1 MSLTRDLP
9 IRSVGFPP
17 TNAVHPPASQHGVFI
32 PFAPLKLARL
42 PLSLAATLAAL
53 PSISESPFP
62 RFKRCNGKRTNES
75 RGRSW
80 RASIVALV
88 QAIGT
93 SVRQPVGLS
102 TALVSPR
109 RVDGRRPRL
118 QENAI
123 AVIRDAI
130 RDSRIAHSP
139 TNSCGCASPEGLFRL
154 QFAQGRVAQ
163 LDLAPILAA
172 FASRSVISTPPR
184 FARDC
189 SAHARLVISAE
200 TLRLRTS
207 DAEHDEGA
215 SRKPSL
221 HAIRESRIASSPLDK
236 MIDSTASRILA
247 LRAARLSHR
256 VPALRFLCFS
266 SLRHWACPLRCPGR
280 WFGTGRPCF

>member
-1 MSLTRDLP
+1 MFYVVFPKSSIPSIATCSMSLTRDLP

-32 PFAPLKLARL
+32 PFAP
-42 PLSLAATLAAL
+42 
-53 PSISESPFP
+53 FG
-62 RFKRCNGKRTNES
+62 RCTGKRTNES

-163 LDLAPILAA
+163 LDLA
-172 FASRSVISTPPR
+172 VGD
-184 FARDC
+184 RD
-189 SAHARLVISAE
+189 
-200 TLRLRTS
+200 LR
-207 DAEHDEGA
+207 E
-215 SRKPSL
+215 
-221 HAIRESRIASSPLDK
+221 RESRI
-236 MIDSTASRILA
+236 
-247 LRAARLSHR
+247 
-256 VPALRFLCFS
+256 
-266 SLRHWACPLRCPGR
+266 
-280 WFGTGRPCF
+280 